1 MAQMKLDT
9 SGLER
14 ISGGNLDSKK
24 ERQAILD
31 YLYQLTEQLRYWQN
45 NLEQDNL
52 TESFSKDID
61 GIRSTVEDAEGN
73 MSQILQTAESI
84 EHRVQ
89 DVEGNMSEII
99 QTAES
104 ITSRVTDAEN
114 NISEIY
120 QDVDEIRKTVT
131 TGNGI
136 QSFVQWDEPTE
147 KEYGDIWIKS
157 GTSRWLNLKT
167 GTWAQAAQKVW
178 GAYYDRYPVT
188 STWDGDGWNVI
199 SDQRVILEQQT
210 MVRQTAEKIELTA
223 KRTDVLEDTVAT
235 QQTQI
240 TQTAD
245 EIQQRA
251 TKTEVNLLGTKL
263 SEQETLVQQ
272 NAEAITSKAEKKD
285 LNDLGKTVG
294 THTTQ
299 IQQNAEAI
307 KQTAKKSDLDALGKT
322 VSEQAT
328 QIEQSAEKIELTASK
343 VEKGEAKTLENTSV
357 KVSTKGVEI
366 MTGGTFS
373 VESGNFNIDASG
385 NMQATSATLDAATI
399 ANADVSGT
407 LKSGGW
413 DVLTKGDLI
422 VHSNQPTKPSMN
434 MVWVQPVGQVAAT
447 FQYDNPSAARFDA
460 FTSGK
465 VLTNMAAPVSGSG
478 TCAWRLQ
485 LPYKVTS
492 PVKAVRYL
500 TVKVDGVSIVTDH
513 ALETSAGSYMLDL
526 SGTISTWKGNKSSLP
541 FVLDLHYMGGD
552 DGTLHNVH
560 RVNAGQITLTL
571 TAKSSASS
579 GWADANVRVYMG

>member
-14 ISGGNLDSKK
+14 ISSGNLDSKK

-52 TESFSKDID
+52 TESFSREID
-61 GIRSTVEDAEGN
+61 GIRSTVQDAEGN

-120 QDVDEIRKTVT
+120 QDVDEIRQTVT

-136 QSFVQWDEPTE
+136 KSYTQWDEPTE
-147 KEYGDIWIKS
+147 REYGDIWIKS
-157 GTSRWLNLKT
+157 GTSRWLELKT

-188 STWDGDGWNVI
+188 STWDGNQWNVI

-210 MVRQTAEKIELTA
+210 MVRQTADKIEQTA
-223 KRTDVLEDTVAT
+223 KRTEVLEDTVAT

-240 TQTAD
+240 EQTAD
-245 EIQQRA
+245 AIQQRA

-263 SEQETLVQQ
+263 SEQETLIQQ
-272 NAEAITSKAEKKD
+272 TADAISSKAEKKD
-285 LNDLGKTVG
+285 LDELGKTVG
-294 THTTQ
+294 SHTTL
-299 IQQNAEAI
+299 IEQNAQAI
-307 KQTAKKSDLDALGKT
+307 TQTAKKTDLSGYVTQTKYEQDSAGISIKVQELEDAKGKAET
-322 VSEQAT
+322 VT
-328 QIEQSAEKIELTASK
+328 NTAVDIDK
-343 VEKGEAKTLENTSV
+343 D
-357 KVSTKGVEI
+357 GVRI
-366 MTGGTFS
+366 KTGGTFE
-373 VESGNFNIDASG
+373 VESGNFGIDGDG
-385 NMQATSATLDAATI
+385 NMTAKSAELDAATI
-399 ANADVSGT
+399 INASVSGN
-407 LKSGGW
+407 LKSAGKN
-413 DVLTKGDLI
+413 VLTEGHLI
-422 VHSNQPTKPSMN
+422 ASTNQPKKPTMN

-447 FQYDNPSAARFDA
+447 FQYDNPSAARFDTFA
-460 FTSGK
+460 SGK
-465 VLTNMAAPVSGSG
+465 VLTNVAAPVSASG
-478 TCAWRLQ
+478 NYAWRLQ

-500 TVKVDGVSIVTDH
+500 TVKVGGTTIIADQ
-513 ALETSAGSYMLDL
+513 ALETSAGSYMLDM
-526 SGTISTWKGNKSSLP
+526 SGTLSAWKGDKSTLS

-560 RVNAGQITLTL
+560 RVDAGQITLTL
-571 TAKSSASS
+571 TAKGSASS

>member
-61 GIRSTVEDAEGN
+61 GIRSTVQDAEGN
-73 MSQILQTAESI
+73 ISKIIQTTDGILQSVEDANGNASLALQTA
-84 EHRVQ
+84 
-89 DVEGNMSEII
+89 
-99 QTAES
+99 
-104 ITSRVTDAEN
+104 TSFEQRVTDAEG
-114 NISEIY
+114 NISDLY
-120 QDVDEIRKTVT
+120 QDVDEIRQTVA

-136 QSFVQWDEPTE
+136 KSSTQWDAPTTR
-147 KEYGDIWIKS
+147 EYGDIWIKS
-157 GTSRWLNLKT
+157 GTSRWLELKT
-167 GTWAQAAQKVW
+167 GTWAQAAQKPW

-188 STWDGDGWNVI
+188 STWDGDRWNVI

-210 MVRQTAEKIELTA
+210 MVRQTADKIEQTA
-223 KRTDVLEDTVAT
+223 QRTDVLEDTVAT

-240 TQTAD
+240 QQTAD

-251 TKTEVNLLGTKL
+251 TKNEVNLLGTKVA
-263 SEQETLVQQ
+263 EQGTQITQ
-272 NAEAITSKAEKKD
+272 NAQAITSKAEKKD
-285 LNDLGKTVG
+285 LD
-294 THTTQ
+294 
-299 IQQNAEAI
+299 
-307 KQTAKKSDLDALGKT
+307 SLGKT

-366 MTGGTFS
+366 KTGGTFT
-373 VESGNFNIDASG
+373 VESGNFDIDASG

-399 ANADVSGT
+399 VNADVSGT

-447 FQYDNPSAARFDA
+447 FQYDNQSAARFDA
-460 FTSGK
+460 FLSGK

>member
-14 ISGGNLDSKK
+14 ISNGDLDSKK
-24 ERQAILD
+24 ERRAILD

-52 TESFSKDID
+52 TESFSREID
-61 GIRSTVEDAEGN
+61 GIRSTVQDAEGN

-89 DVEGNMSEII
+89 DVEDNMSEII

-120 QDVDEIRKTVT
+120 QDVDEIRQTVT

-157 GTSRWLNLKT
+157 GTARWLQLKT
-167 GTWAQAAQKVW
+167 GTWAQAAKKVW

-188 STWDGDGWNVI
+188 YTWDGDKWQVI

-210 MVRQTAEKIELTA
+210 MVRQTAEKIEATA

-245 EIQQRA
+245 EIQHRA
-251 TKTEVNLLGTKL
+251 TKTEVNLMGTKL
-263 SEQETLVQQ
+263 SEQETLITQT
-272 NAEAITSKAEKKD
+272 AEAITSKAEKKD
-285 LNDLGKTVG
+285 LDALGNTVG
-294 THTTQ
+294 SHTTL
-299 IQQNAEAI
+299 IEQNAEAI
-307 KQTAKKSDLDALGKT
+307 KQTAKKNDLNGYVTKSTYEQD
-322 VSEQAT
+322 SEE
-328 QIEQSAEKIELTASK
+328 ISMR
-343 VEKGEAKTLENTSV
+343 VETLKEDVDKGEAKTLENTSV
-357 KVSTKGVEI
+357 NISTKGVSI
-366 MTGGTFS
+366 KTGGTFE
-373 VESGNFNIDASG
+373 VESGNFGIDGDG
-385 NMQATSATLDAATI
+385 NMTAKSAELDAATI
-399 ANADVSGT
+399 INASVSGN
-407 LKSGGW
+407 LKSAGKN
-413 DVLTKGDLI
+413 VLTEGHLI
-422 VHSNQPTKPSMN
+422 ASTNQPKKPTMN

-460 FTSGK
+460 FLSGK
-465 VLTNMAAPVSGSG
+465 VLTNVADPVSATGNY
-478 TCAWRLQ
+478 AWRLQ

-500 TVKVDGVSIVTDH
+500 TVKVDGTTIIADQ

-526 SGTISTWKGNKSSLP
+526 NGTISSWKGNKSTLP
-541 FVLDLHYMGGD
+541 FVLDLHYLKGD

-560 RVNAGQITLTL
+560 RVDAGQITLTL
-571 TAKSSASS
+571 TAKGSASS

>member
-52 TESFSKDID
+52 TESFSKGID
-61 GIRSTVEDAEGN
+61 GIRSKVEDAEGN
-73 MSQILQTAESI
+73 ISKIIQQADSIEQSVQDANGNATLALQTA
-84 EHRVQ
+84 
-89 DVEGNMSEII
+89 
-99 QTAES
+99 
-104 ITSRVTDAEN
+104 TSFSKQVTDNAN
-114 NISEIY
+114 NISSLY
-120 QDVDEIRKTVT
+120 QDVDEIRGTVA

-136 QSFVQWDEPTE
+136 KSYTQWDEPTE

-157 GTSRWLNLKT
+157 GTSRWLELKT
-167 GTWAQAAQKVW
+167 GTWAQAAQKPW

-188 STWDGDGWNVI
+188 STWDGNRWNVI

-210 MVRQTAEKIELTA
+210 MVRQTAEMIEQTA

-240 TQTAD
+240 QQTAD

-272 NAEAITSKAEKKD
+272 NAEAIT
-285 LNDLGKTVG
+285 
-294 THTTQ
+294 
-299 IQQNAEAI
+299 
-307 KQTAKKSDLDALGKT
+307 QTAKKSDLDGYVDKT
-322 VSEQAT
+322 TYQQDSSGFT
-328 QIEQSAEKIELTASK
+328 MR
-343 VEKGEAKTLENTSV
+343 VETLEKDKGKAETVTNTAV
-357 KVSTKGVEI
+357 DIDKDGVRI
-366 MTGGTFS
+366 KTGGTFE
-373 VESGNFNIDASG
+373 VESGNFGIDGDG
-385 NMQATSATLDAATI
+385 NMTAKSAELDAATI
-399 ANADVSGT
+399 INASVSGN
-407 LKSGGW
+407 LKSAGKN
-413 DVLTKGDLI
+413 VLTEGHLI
-422 VHSNQPTKPSMN
+422 ASTNQPKKPTMN

-447 FQYDNPSAARFDA
+447 FQYDNPSAARFDTFA
-460 FTSGK
+460 SGK
-465 VLTNMAAPVSGSG
+465 VLSNVADPVSGSG

-526 SGTISTWKGNKSSLP
+526 SGTISSWKGNKATLP
-541 FVLDLHYMGGD
+541 FVLDLHYMSGD

-560 RVNAGQITLTL
+560 RVDAGQITLTL

>member
-52 TESFSKDID
+52 TESFSRDID

-73 MSQILQTAESI
+73 ISKIIQRADGIEKSVQDANGNASLALQTA
-84 EHRVQ
+84 
-89 DVEGNMSEII
+89 
-99 QTAES
+99 
-104 ITSRVTDAEN
+104 TSFSQQVTDNAN
-114 NISEIY
+114 NISALY
-120 QDVDEIRKTVT
+120 QDVDEIRGTVA

-136 QSFVQWDEPTE
+136 KSYTQWDAPTTR
-147 KEYGDIWIKS
+147 EYGDIWIKS
-157 GTSRWLNLKT
+157 GTSRWLELKT

-188 STWDGDGWNVI
+188 STWDGDRWNVI

-210 MVRQTAEKIELTA
+210 MVRQTADKIEQTA
-223 KRTDVLEDTVAT
+223 KRTEELQDTVIT

-240 TQTAD
+240 EQTA
-245 EIQQRA
+245 EEMQKRA
-251 TKTEVNLLGTKL
+251 TKAEVNLLGDKV
-263 SEQETLVQQ
+263 SEQETLVR
-272 NAEAITSKAEKKD
+272 
-285 LNDLGKTVG
+285 
-294 THTTQ
+294 
-299 IQQNAEAI
+299 QNAEAI
-307 KQTAKKSDLDALGKT
+307 KQTAKKTDLDGYVDKT
-322 VSEQAT
+322 TYQQDS
-328 QIEQSAEKIELTASK
+328 SGFSLR
-343 VEKGEAKTLENTSV
+343 VETLEKDKGKADTVTNTAV
-357 KVSTKGVEI
+357 DIDKDGVRI
-366 MTGGTFS
+366 KTGGTFE
-373 VESGNFNIDASG
+373 VESGNFGIDGDG

-399 ANADVSGT
+399 VNADVSGT

-422 VHSNQPTKPSMN
+422 VHSNQPTKPAMN

-447 FQYDNPSAARFDA
+447 FQYDNPSAARFDTFA
-460 FTSGK
+460 SGK
-465 VLTNMAAPVSGSG
+465 VMTNMAAPVSGSG

-500 TVKVDGVSIVTDH
+500 TVKIDGVSIVTDH
-513 ALETSAGSYMLDL
+513 AMETSAGSYMLDL
-526 SGTISTWKGNKSSLP
+526 SGTISSWKGNKASLP